1 MFTPLKCTS
10 ILAVSRFSYRPSG
23 FRTLFPSP
31 TKPLSLP
38 RNRARGVSLGIEN
51 AQSLIGLGLVMAIC
65 WLLSENR
72 RAFPWKL
79 AIGALVVQVGLVLLL
94 FGVPPAR
101 AALQSVGAAVDG
113 LSQSTQ
119 TGTAFVFGYLSGTDQ
134 PFPTGPMG
142 APFIFAFR
150 VMPVILVVCAL
161 SALLWHLKVL
171 QWITRA
177 FGFAFQKT
185 LGLRGPPALAIGA
198 TIFMGQVEGPIFIR
212 AYLDKL
218 SRSELFMLMSVGMSC
233 VSGSTMVAYATILK
247 ATLPNAAAHVLTASL
262 ISAPAGVLLARIM
275 VPPSVVEEGGDAP
288 FGDDNKYDS
297 AIDAVSHGIGDGL
310 QVVLNV
316 GATLIVFVAF
326 VAIADKLLGIIPPI
340 GGQPVTIERGL
351 GILFAPLAW
360 AIGVPWNEAGT
371 AGGLLGVKLVLTEFT
386 AFIKLGAIPP
396 GALSERTRTI
406 MTYALCGFANIGSV
420 GINVSGFAVLAPDR
434 RAEILS
440 LVWRALIVGFLA
452 TCMTASVVG
461 VMPQALFHGV

>member
-1 MFTPLKCTS
+1 M
-10 ILAVSRFSYRPSG
+10 
-23 FRTLFPSP
+23 
-31 TKPLSLP
+31 
-38 RNRARGVSLGIEN
+38 GIEN
-51 AQSLIGLGLVMAIC
+51 AQSLVGVAVVVALC
-65 WLLSENR
+65 WLLSEDR
-72 RAFPWKL
+72 RRFPWKL
-79 AIGALVVQVGLVLLL
+79 AIGALVVQVALVLLL
-94 FGVPPAR
+94 FGFPPAR
-101 AALQSVGAAVDG
+101 SALQGVGAAVDG
-113 LSQSTQ
+113 LSGSTQ
-119 TGTAFVFGYLSGTDQ
+119 AGTAFVFGYLAGTDQ
-134 PFPTGPMG
+134 PFPTGVAG

-150 VMPVILVVCAL
+150 VLPVILVVCAL

-171 QWITRA
+171 QWVTRA

-218 SRSELFMLMSVGMSC
+218 SRSELFMLMAVGMSC

-275 VPPSVVEEGGDAP
+275 VPAGPAEAGGEKP

-326 VAIADKLLGIIPPI
+326 VALADRLLGVIPPL
-340 GGQPVTIERGL
+340 GGAPVTIERVL

-360 AIGVPWNEAGT
+360 AIGAPWREAST
-371 AGGLLGVKLVLTEFT
+371 AGGLLGTKLVLTEFT
-386 AFIKLGAIPP
+386 AFIKLGAIP
-396 GALSERTRTI
+396 ADQLSERTRMI

-420 GINVSGFAVLAPDR
+420 GINVSGFSVLAPDR
-434 RAEILS
+434 RSEILA
-440 LVWRALIVGFLA
+440 LVWKALIAGFLA
-452 TCMTASVVG
+452 TCLTASIVG
-461 VMPQALFHGV
+461 VIPQSLFHGG

>member
-1 MFTPLKCTS
+1 M
-10 ILAVSRFSYRPSG
+10 
-23 FRTLFPSP
+23 
-31 TKPLSLP
+31 
-38 RNRARGVSLGIEN
+38 GIEN
-51 AQSLIGLGLVMAIC
+51 AQSLIGLLAVVGIC
-65 WLLSENR
+65 WLLSEDKR
-72 RAFPWKL
+72 RFPWKL
-79 AIGALVVQVGLVLLL
+79 ALGALVIQIGLVLLL

-113 LSQSTQ
+113 LSSSTQ
-119 TGTAFVFGYLSGTDQ
+119 AGTAFVFGYLAGGEQ
-134 PFPTGPMG
+134 PFPTGVAG
-142 APFIFAFR
+142 APFVFAFR

-161 SALLWHLKVL
+161 SALLWHLGVL
-171 QWITRA
+171 KWVTRG

-185 LGLRGPPALAIGA
+185 LGLRGPPALATAA
-198 TIFMGQVEGPIFIR
+198 TIFLGQVEGPIFIR

-275 VPPSVVEEGGDAP
+275 VPPGAVEEGGDTA

-340 GGQPVTIERGL
+340 GGEPVTIERGL
-351 GILFAPLAW
+351 GILFAPLAF
-360 AIGVPWNEAGT
+360 AIGIPWREAST

-386 AFIKLGAIPP
+386 AFRILGQTPP
-396 GALSERTRTI
+396 SALSEHTRMI
-406 MTYALCGFANIGSV
+406 MTYALCGFANIASV
-420 GINVSGFAVLAPDR
+420 GITVAGFGSLVPDR
-434 RAEILS
+434 RAEVIAMA
-440 LVWRALIVGFLA
+440 WRALIAGFLA
-452 TCMTASVVG
+452 TCMTASIIG
-461 VMPQALFHGV
+461 ALPPALFHSN

>member
-1 MFTPLKCTS
+1 
-10 ILAVSRFSYRPSG
+10 
-23 FRTLFPSP
+23 
-31 TKPLSLP
+31 
-38 RNRARGVSLGIEN
+38 LGIEN
-51 AQSLIGLGLVMAIC
+51 AQSLIGLAVVIGIV
-65 WLLSENR
+65 WLMSEDR
-72 RAFPWKL
+72 RRFPWTL
-79 AIGALVVQVGLVLLL
+79 AIGALAIQVGLVLLL
-94 FGVPPAR
+94 FGFPAAR
-101 AALQSVGAAVDG
+101 AALQGVGGAVDG
-113 LSQSTQ
+113 LSGATQ
-119 TGTAFVFGYLSGTDQ
+119 AGTAFVFGYLAGTEQ
-134 PFPTGPMG
+134 PFPTGPAG
-142 APFIFAFR
+142 PPFVFAFR

-171 QWITRA
+171 KWITRA

-275 VPPSVVEEGGDAP
+275 VPASAVEQGGDTP

-326 VAIADKLLGIIPPI
+326 VALGDKILGLIPPI
-340 GGQPVTIERGL
+340 GGAPVTIERVLGL
-351 GILFAPLAW
+351 IFAPLAY
-360 AIGVPWNEAGT
+360 AIGVPMTESSV
-371 AGGLLGVKLVLTEFT
+371 AGGLLGTKLVLTEFT

-396 GALSERTRTI
+396 ADLSERTRTI

-420 GINVSGFAVLAPDR
+420 GINVSGFSVLAPDR
-434 RAEILS
+434 RGEVLS

-461 VMPQALFHGV
+461 LMPQSLFQGR